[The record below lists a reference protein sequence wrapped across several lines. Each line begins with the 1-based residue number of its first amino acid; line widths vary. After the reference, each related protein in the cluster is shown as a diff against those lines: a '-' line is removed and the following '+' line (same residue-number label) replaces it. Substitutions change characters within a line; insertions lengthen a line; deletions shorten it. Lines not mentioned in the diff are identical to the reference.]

1 MNQSDHTP
9 GETQPPP
16 CPGTQ
21 LGPLSR
27 LRGRTPQR
35 TRAESPRPRVAGA
48 HPGARASCSDRST
61 PSARTARSPPENSVI
76 PGPRA
81 KPSAG
86 TQGPL
91 RAKAPD
97 SARGQVTFRREG
109 PGAGASKRSG
119 WVRGGAGSSVL
130 GQRCRPGHGNR
141 RTKHREPD
149 LGGAGAGGQD
159 ISPSGPVCPC
169 VRDD

>member
-1 MNQSDHTP
+1 MNQSDHAP

-48 HPGARASCSDRST
+48 HPGARASCSDRSA

-97 SARGQVTFRREG
+97 SARGQVTFCREG
-109 PGAGASKRSG
+109 PEQGHRRGPGGSVEALGAASWGRGADLGTGTGGRNTANQTWG
-119 WVRGGAGSSVL
+119 VRGREA
-130 GQRCRPGHGNR
+130 
-141 RTKHREPD
+141 RTFLPQ
-149 LGGAGAGGQD
+149 G
-159 ISPSGPVCPC
+159 PC
-169 VRDD
+169 VRVSVCP